1 MSISVNEKKIEKN
14 KIDNFLNQLKLGTN
28 WTSSG
33 KITLAEQYRK
43 INDKDELSLIIKKE
57 PKGPKKINLKKK
69 LKAVIEIA
77 QTPQPLETLPRQTI
91 ESSRPLD
98 ALSLSKSKPS
108 WYRPI
113 SASMTAPS
121 SISQSRTTLAAP
133 SSSVASAT
141 PTLAAPSSIAQS
153 KALFGA
159 PTPIISEERKKIVNY
174 FRRSLKANEY
184 TDSKKN
190 ELQIIYKNFKEN
202 ERKFLDEIV
211 DNDND
216 YYEKKNLNEIK
227 VLKDSNTQKT
237 KIIAEKI
244 KEKIENG
251 MDLDNVEF
259 LLQNEIRMIP
269 RDNLSKMINTAIKNQ
284 HKEVHITDEAKKIL
298 ENAAQ
303 LAAQEVFQGN
313 LKSEEEIEEGEYEEF
328 EEGEL

>member
-1 MSISVNEKKIEKN
+1 M
-14 KIDNFLNQLKLGTN
+14 
-28 WTSSG
+28 
-33 KITLAEQYRK
+33 
-43 INDKDELSLIIKKE
+43 
-57 PKGPKKINLKKK
+57 
-69 LKAVIEIA
+69 
-77 QTPQPLETLPRQTI
+77 
-91 ESSRPLD
+91 
-98 ALSLSKSKPS
+98 
-108 WYRPI
+108 
-113 SASMTAPS
+113 
-121 SISQSRTTLAAP
+121 
-133 SSSVASAT
+133 
-141 PTLAAPSSIAQS
+141 
-153 KALFGA
+153 FGA